1 MSLCQRLDW
10 ALCHGCTSGDH
21 SNWVFGLLPAV
32 LTYPASG
39 INTNLQWCGQGF
51 SQLPNGI
58 GFGGQVRPQRLLSWL
73 HCRSCACLHTRTVGV
88 YCFCSVQGVASR
100 ISGSCPASWV
110 VDRLQTSMQ

>member
-1 MSLCQRLDW
+1 VHDVRVDTAMCP
-10 ALCHGCTSGDH
+10 GDH

-58 GFGGQVRPQRLLSWL
+58 GFGGQVRPW
-73 HCRSCACLHTRTVGV
+73 RSSEEAPIKSCTSANKCIDTVH
-88 YCFCSVQGVASR
+88 SP
-100 ISGSCPASWV
+100 PAAQAVPSAMPV
-110 VDRLQTSMQ
+110 CTL